1 MLVVL
6 IFANF
11 LCDVETIRSYDFSVS
26 TAQDSFSTSHST
38 FQESFVITIISL
50 FFIGMLQHSF
60 GGALIIAS
68 LKHFIAPAL
77 VIVC

>member
-1 MLVVL
+1 M
-6 IFANF
+6 
-11 LCDVETIRSYDFSVS
+11 YDFSV
-26 TAQDSFSTSHST
+26 TTTQDSFSTWHST
-38 FQESFVITIISL
+38 LQESVVITILSL
-50 FFIGMLQHSF
+50 VFNGMLQHSF